1 MHSSSL
7 VLLGAFDTLIAIIQR
22 ERNVFCKTIDPEAAV
37 QTLKKVKAEF
47 VRCVLELDH
56 AEMRAADTFRVTA
69 DQFLAV
75 VPQGSD
81 TEALVRSLQA
91 LVVKLLPEGPTPPS
105 PSLSS
110 SQDPLGL
117 RAVTDLKHLIAALQE
132 VVERKV
138 TIAST
143 Q

>member
-7 VLLGAFDTLIAIIQR
+7 VLLGAFDTLIAIIQS

-37 QTLKKVKAEF
+37 QTLMKVKAEF
-47 VRCVLELDH
+47 VRHVLELAH
-56 AEMRAADTFRVTA
+56 AEMRASDTFRVAA
-69 DQFLAV
+69 DQILAV

-81 TEALVRSLQA
+81 TEALVRSLQEA
-91 LVVKLLPEGPTPPS
+91 VIKLLPEGPTPPS

-110 SQDPLGL
+110 SKDPLGL

-132 VVERKV
+132 AVERKV
-138 TIAST
+138 TKA
-143 Q
+143 